1 MAALRVVRAA
11 QLQDL
16 PADQP
21 NWLIEPLWG
30 NSAVGLIGGA
40 PKSGK
45 TFLALELAVA
55 VASGRPCLGRF
66 AVPCPG
72 PVLVL
77 AAEDSPHQVKR
88 RIQGIAHARGADF
101 AALDVRLILDTGLR
115 LDRSQDLHRLHLTL
129 ASQRP
134 KLLILDP
141 FVRLQRADVK

>member
-1 MAALRVVRAA
+1 MG
-11 QLQDL
+11 
-16 PADQP
+16 P
-21 NWLIEPLWG
+21 
-30 NSAVGLIGGA
+30 SAVGLIGGA

-88 RIQGIAHARGADF
+88 RIQGIAHVRGA
-101 AALDVRLILDTGLR
+101 VSTP
-115 LDRSQDLHRLHLTL
+115 RSVSTVPVV
-129 ASQRP
+129 SQG
-134 KLLILDP
+134 KSLEAQAFCSD
-141 FVRLQRADVK
+141 